1 MLASDRRDEII
12 QMLSVEGSVI
22 VSKLTKKFEV
32 SIETIRRDLEAL
44 EKEGL
49 LKRVYGGA
57 VLKSNK
63 SNHLNYS
70 KRKEEFIDEKIEIA
84 QKAISYIEEGSFIA
98 LNNSTTNLEIAK
110 LLREKFNELT
120 IVTNSLNIVNE
131 LVNKESFTI
140 ILVGGVLNSR
150 EYAFNGQFT
159 EEMLSNFVVN
169 KSFISVSGVSL
180 SRGITDY
187 LMGEI
192 DIQKKFM
199 KISQEVIILAISS
212 NIDNE
217 SLVKIADV
225 EDVNLV
231 ITDSKLNKKI
241 ADKYLKSGI
250 EII

>member
-63 SNHLNYS
+63 SNNLNYA